1 MSKKNRGVKPLNVVL
16 GTAAVTLMGSAIVQQ
31 LSRPASERTWY
42 GKIAGVPYD
51 FRVPTPEKLRDTF
64 WNKNTSQVLV
74 PHAFGMG
81 WTVNF
86 YPIVHPKPVDA
97 LPENK
102 AE

>member
-1 MSKKNRGVKPLNVVL
+1 MSKKNRGLKPFNVVL
-16 GTAAVTLMGSAIVQQ
+16 GTAAASLVGSAIVQQ
-31 LSRPASERTWY
+31 LSRPASERTWH
-42 GKIAGVPYD
+42 GKIVGVPYD

-86 YPIVHPKPVDA
+86 YPIVHPKPAEA